1 MTSNERVSWLFD
13 ALLPYRNTFLSD
25 LSYRNS
31 TRVISDGTGLNCSV
45 GVTSHK
51 VWATG
56 IAGVV
61 PVAPKHVFV
70 PPALLNVPLQV
81 RKPPASSNSSPRN
94 RKLHWSVKSWIR

>member
-1 MTSNERVSWLFD
+1 MTSNERVSWLFT

-45 GVTSHK
+45 GVISHN

-56 IAGVV
+56 VAAVV
-61 PVAPKHVFV
+61 FVAPAHVFV
-70 PPALLNVPLQV
+70 PPALFQVPV
-81 RKPPASSNSSPRN
+81 HTRDPPASSKISPRN
-94 RKLHWSVKSWIR
+94 RALHCSSKSWIK